1 MNNEHSVSVSSFFDQ
16 QWSLYQRAIGSGVL
30 CHKEMFATLDHFL
43 TDRFGDHPFIFV
55 DFGCGDGSAVLPA
68 LQSKRLVH
76 YIGIDAAS
84 EVIAGA
90 GNALKLLDC
99 EKTLICKDMAAA
111 VNDLRSPVDVM
122 FCSYSMHH
130 LLLDQKINFIGNCFE
145 RLASPGYLILVDGV
159 RSEEETRE
167 QWLKRLDS
175 RFVDIARFNDEDRAE
190 IMKHPQ
196 EFDFPETIST
206 FRSISQ
212 TFPWRKFEIL
222 FEKDDFLAF
231 MVFTK

>member
-1 MNNEHSVSVSSFFDQ
+1 MSNESGSVSAFFDK
-16 QWSLYQRAIGSGVL
+16 QWDLYKRAVGNGVL
-30 CHKEMFATLDHFL
+30 CHAEMFATLDRFL
-43 TDRFGDHPFIFV
+43 AETFGNRPFSFV
-55 DFGCGDGSAVLPA
+55 DFGCGDGSAVLPT
-68 LQSKRLVH
+68 LKTKSLHH
-76 YIGIDAAS
+76 YIGVDAAS

-90 GNALKLLDC
+90 ENTLKLLDC
-99 EKTLICKDMAAA
+99 QKTLIGKDMASA
-111 VNDLRSPVDVM
+111 VHDLQSPVDVM
-122 FCSYSMHH
+122 FCSYSLHH

-145 RLASPGYLILVDGV
+145 HLASPGYFILVDGV
-159 RSEEETRE
+159 KSELETRE

-212 TFPWRKFEIL
+212 TFPWRKFEVL